1 MQANSA
7 AHPEKLYASTPGR
20 SWTQN
25 LEKQMQQSPKSSK
38 PTQQTPNPR
47 PARKRDKATHHLP
60 LSLLSRQRDISAI
73 KAERN
78 PGVYGRYLQEE
89 DAYISNIHKA
99 ILEIVGK
106 HWNDNKYL
114 HRKLLWWC
122 ALAPSNSRFA
132 LNNIICRTFPAPATS
147 GTIFLWSAFH
157 KIP

>member
-47 PARKRDKATHHLP
+47 PVSKRDKATHHLP

-73 KAERN
+73 KAERKRVSTDDTFRRRMPTSATFTRPSWRLLVN
-78 PGVYGRYLQEE
+78 IGMITNTCIENCYGDVPL
-89 DAYISNIHKA
+89 
-99 ILEIVGK
+99 
-106 HWNDNKYL
+106 L
-114 HRKLLWWC
+114 HPTADLL
-122 ALAPSNSRFA
+122 
-132 LNNIICRTFPAPATS
+132 
-147 GTIFLWSAFH
+147 
-157 KIP
+157 